1 MFQLLDVTDPKS
13 APRAL
18 NFPYHYSPHP
28 WVLLAAKHVRAHLER
43 TAVGQAGRMVAILVV
58 KNEKGQIGFLTGC
71 DQFDTDD
78 RYFEPNFWQQLPTSE
93 MAPIATDY
101 LDRAEKLKQIAEQN
115 YLNFRESATERRV
128 QRRQERQVLGGASYE
143 RLARAS
149 QRDSGELERLKRR
162 YHEALDEVERAHGR
176 FQHEAAQV
184 VANDWKKR
192 LGSIDLRNAWGKQ
205 INLFDLLFERYGHN
219 EELLKAILRTSL
231 PALIKRAFDEH
242 MRPLTTGTFWWGPVA
257 ANDARVPNAFYAF
270 PKERHEALLGFL
282 LDGVPFE
289 PNTLA
294 QDSFKDWQ
302 PDILYEDD
310 HLVAVNKPA
319 GMLSVPGKHPIA
331 NVYEKMLARY
341 PQADGPMLLHRLDM
355 ATSGVLLFA
364 KTKLAHM
371 VLQEDFARGRIK
383 KCYIALLEKPLAGVS
398 GEVELPLCL
407 NPYERPRQMVDF
419 TYGRYALT
427 RFEVL
432 GQTNGK
438 TRVAFYPVTGRTHQL
453 RLHAAH
459 ALGLNSPIVGDDL
472 YGEPSDRLY
481 LHAQSIA
488 FTHPV
493 THEAVTVEAPCPF

>member
-205 INLFDLLFERYGHN
+205 IN
-219 EELLKAILRTSL
+219 
-231 PALIKRAFDEH
+231 
-242 MRPLTTGTFWWGPVA
+242 
-257 ANDARVPNAFYAF
+257 
-270 PKERHEALLGFL
+270 
-282 LDGVPFE
+282 
-289 PNTLA
+289 
-294 QDSFKDWQ
+294 
-302 PDILYEDD
+302 
-310 HLVAVNKPA
+310 
-319 GMLSVPGKHPIA
+319 
-331 NVYEKMLARY
+331 
-341 PQADGPMLLHRLDM
+341 
-355 ATSGVLLFA
+355 
-364 KTKLAHM
+364 
-371 VLQEDFARGRIK
+371 
-383 KCYIALLEKPLAGVS
+383 
-398 GEVELPLCL
+398 
-407 NPYERPRQMVDF
+407 
-419 TYGRYALT
+419 
-427 RFEVL
+427 
-432 GQTNGK
+432 
-438 TRVAFYPVTGRTHQL
+438 
-453 RLHAAH
+453 
-459 ALGLNSPIVGDDL
+459 
-472 YGEPSDRLY
+472 
-481 LHAQSIA
+481 
-488 FTHPV
+488 
-493 THEAVTVEAPCPF
+493 